1 MSLYVVKYV
10 DDLVIILLNKGRK
23 YSTIHVDFYRAER
36 YKINQDKII
45 KLLTPFKRDILNIY
59 KLYFINSIIWK
70 KISQAKRG
78 EMKKVRDEIAR
89 FERSKIDSTF
99 FHIIP
104 ISAGLF
110 FGVETDVMHLPIENE
125 KLEELLNKIIN
136 YLKTHTKEL
145 RETYASVKM
154 K

>member
-1 MSLYVVKYV
+1 MLYVFEHI
-10 DDLVIILLNKGRK
+10 DDLVVILLDKGRK
-23 YSTIHVDFYRAER
+23 FSTIYVDFLRTER
-36 YKINQDKII
+36 YEINHDKII
-45 KLLTPFKRDILNIY
+45 KLLTPFKRDIWNIY
-59 KLYFINSIIWK
+59 KPYFESSIIWR

-78 EMKKVRDEIAR
+78 EMKKVQDEIAR
-89 FERSKIDSTF
+89 FEHGEIDSTF

-104 ISAGLF
+104 ISVGLF

-136 YLKTHTKEL
+136 YLKTHEKEL
-145 RETYASVKM
+145 REAYASVEM